1 MSDDEKPN
9 KKPKKIEVDDNFLK
23 DILRVQ
29 SELKE
34 ELNTLKNKSELMPAN
49 NNPPVTMPI
58 QPAAAVPMN
67 LGNTA
72 LFRVDILRNSLD
84 QNDTNQ
90 ILPQFQKELDIL
102 MKKYRIVEVVARM
115 YSSNI

>member
-1 MSDDEKPN
+1 MADDEKPS
-9 KKPKKIEVDDNFLK
+9 KKPKKVEVDEDFLK

-34 ELNTLKNKSELMPAN
+34 ELNTLKNKPELMPAN
-49 NNPPVTMPI
+49 NNPVPTMPI
-58 QPAAAVPMN
+58 APVGLVPMN